1 LLPYFATLSVELETL
16 ANSYASEQRYTT
28 VAKAHITFS
37 LGADL
42 ETGVFRIHSTADVK
56 PVNTNLDQVNPD
68 LTPQVPMSTFTEAA
82 SPKLISITGEVFKIT
97 KSITSIGRGTE
108 ADIQID
114 DTSVSRL
121 HCEIL
126 LGTEV
131 LIRDLG
137 STNGTSVDGV
147 RANESVVRDGS
158 IIKIGNITLTYQSR

>member
-1 LLPYFATLSVELETL
+1 
-16 ANSYASEQRYTT
+16 
-28 VAKAHITFS
+28 
-37 LGADL
+37 
-42 ETGVFRIHSTADVK
+42 
-56 PVNTNLDQVNPD
+56 
-68 LTPQVPMSTFTEAA
+68 
-82 SPKLISITGEVFKIT
+82 LISITGEVFKIT